1 MKFAGKLLFILV
13 AVALASGAALDP
25 VPGRITDRYDTEKGS
40 IQVETIATGLQ
51 FPWSVAFLPDGTA
64 LVTEKPGRLRHV
76 SGHKLS
82 APIKGVPNVHY
93 DRQGGLLEVAVDPDF
108 AQNSIIFLTY
118 AEPDETGTISGTA
131 VARARLVLDDN
142 PRLEDLKVIFSLPK
156 KSELSVHFGSRIVF
170 ADDGT
175 MFITIGDRYISEEK
189 GIGMRAQ
196 DPFDPAGSVIRL
208 NRDGSIP
215 VDNPFADG
223 KKAHPA
229 IWSIG
234 HRNPQGAVWNKAT
247 KSLWTVAHAA
257 RGGDEINHPEAG
269 KNYGWPIITY
279 GINYNGEKIGIG
291 THKEGMEQ
299 PVYYWDPSIAPSGM
313 VWYDGA
319 AFPDWQGNLLVGALK
334 DEMIV
339 RLELKDGKVV
349 HEERLLATKYGRI
362 RDVRQGPDGYLYFV
376 TDERK
381 GKLYRVSPAATD

>member
-1 MKFAGKLLFILV
+1 MGSVGKIAYLLL
-13 AVALASGAALDP
+13 AVLFVGGAALEP
-25 VPGRITDRYDTEKGS
+25 LPGRVADHYQTENGNVE
-40 IQVETIATGLQ
+40 VETIATGLQ
-51 FPWSVAFLPDGTA
+51 FPWAVAFLPDGSA

-76 SGHKLS
+76 SGHRLS
-82 APIKGVPNVHY
+82 APIKGVPMVHY
-93 DRQGGLLEVAVDPDF
+93 DRQGGLLDVAVDPEFDKTGT
-108 AQNSIIFLTY
+108 IFLTY
-118 AEPDETGTISGTA
+118 AEPDESGAVSGTA
-131 VARARLVLDDN
+131 VARARLVLDEN
-142 PRLEDLKVIFSLPK
+142 PRLEDFKVIFSLPK
-156 KSELSVHFGSRIVF
+156 KSELSIHFGSRIVF

-175 MFITIGDRYISEEK
+175 LFVTVGDRYISEEK
-189 GIGMRAQ
+189 GLGMRAQ
-196 DPFDPAGSVIRL
+196 DPFDPAGSVLRL
-208 NRDGSIP
+208 NKDGSIP
-215 VDNPFADG
+215 ADNPFADG

-234 HRNPQGAVWNKAT
+234 HRNPQGAVWNKDT
-247 KSLWTVAHAA
+247 HSLWTVAHAA

-279 GINYNGEKIGIG
+279 GVNYNGEKIGVG

-319 AFPDWQGNLLVGALK
+319 AFPAWHGNLFVGALK

-349 HEERLLATKYGRI
+349 HEERMLQSKYGRV
-362 RDVRQGPDGYLYFV
+362 RDVRQGPDGNLYFV

-381 GKLYRVSPAATD
+381 GKLYRIKPAAN